1 MEEVTAIDELA
12 KVRLSFMNSN
22 VNTVTYIKK
31 SDCYGLT
38 KRNRNDRFIEDYEES
53 GKPYGVVNLDQVAHV
68 AYLDEDY

>member
-1 MEEVTAIDELA
+1 MDELA

-38 KRNRNDRFIEDYEES
+38 KFIGNDKTAVS
-53 GKPYGVVNLDQVAHV
+53 
-68 AYLDEDY
+68 